1 MPSGGGGSPYWHVLI
16 GTSERRPRGRETAV
30 ARLYGDGAVSGRTG
44 ATLRRC
50 GREVAVRTARVAV
63 RADVAVRCAESACGP
78 RTA

>member
-50 GREVAVRTARVAV
+50 GREVASGTARVAV
-63 RADVAVRCAESACGP
+63 RATGAVRCAESACGP